1 MKVWEKEEEKQEEEE
16 EVMVVKRGAVPCH
29 VMSFFFTSCF
39 SHFSMC
45 LEDKVEQDVR
55 FLLVI

>member
-1 MKVWEKEEEKQEEEE
+1 MREGGER
-16 EVMVVKRGAVPCH
+16 RGAVPCH